1 MGLFS
6 AIGAA
11 IQQAEQ
17 TRQQSTQS
25 SVFSALAAVM
35 EQVGQESTQST
46 TTAQVASEE
55 NEIKAKRQELV
66 NAIVAY
72 RDKPQSLADR
82 KIELSKKQNS
92 NDDEYITL

>member
-1 MGLFS
+1 MAIFS
-6 AIGAA
+6 AIRAA

-25 SVFSALAAVM
+25 SVFSAISTAM

-82 KIELSKKQNS
+82 KIKKSKQENS
-92 NDDEYITL
+92 NNDEYILL

>member
-11 IQQAEQ
+11 
-17 TRQQSTQS
+17 
-25 SVFSALAAVM
+25 M

-46 TTAQVASEE
+46 TTAQVVSEE
-55 NEIKAKRQELV
+55 NEIKAKRQELINV
-66 NAIVAY
+66 IVAY

-82 KIELSKKQNS
+82 KIELSQNGD
-92 NDDEYITL
+92 DDEYITL